1 MRVLVVEDERDL
13 ARALTE
19 GIRRDGYA
27 VDAALTGM
35 DALEKLATVPYD
47 IVCLDLNLPDMDGRE
62 VCRRIQDGDARIDD
76 SDPPRIIMLTAR
88 DSLADRVAGLDD
100 GADDYLV
107 KPFDLAELLAR
118 LRALSRRQTAHR
130 GSIVEV
136 GPLRLDTRRHEVEAE
151 GRLIDLTSREFALL
165 RYFML
170 HAGEVLA
177 AERLLDHVWDEN
189 IDPFTNTVRVTISK
203 LRKKLA
209 ETGYPDIIETIVG
222 SGYRLVA

>member
-13 ARALTE
+13 ARALAE

-27 VDAALTGM
+27 VDTAFTGGS
-35 DALEKLATVPYD
+35 ALEKLSSVPYD
-47 IVCLDLNLPDMDGRE
+47 IVCLDLNLPDIDGRE
-62 VCRRIQDGDARIDD
+62 VCRQIQADTDRVDE
-76 SDPPRIIMLTAR
+76 SDVPRVLMLTAR

-118 LRALSRRQTAHR
+118 MRALSRRRSSHTGA
-130 GSIVEV
+130 IVEV
-136 GPLRLDTRRHEVEAE
+136 GALRLDPRRKEVAASGEP
-151 GRLIDLTSREFALL
+151 IDLTAREFALL

-170 HAGEVLA
+170 HPGEVLA

-203 LRKKLA
+203 LRRKLA
-209 ETGYPDIIETIVG
+209 DSGQPELIETVVG

>member
-13 ARALTE
+13 ARALAE

-27 VDAALTGM
+27 VDVSFTGG
-35 DALEKLATVPYD
+35 DALDKLAGAPYD
-47 IVCLDLNLPDMDGRE
+47 IVCLDLNLPDIDGRE
-62 VCRRIQDGDARIDD
+62 VCRQIQAGGDRLDD
-76 SDPPRIIMLTAR
+76 SDVPRVIMLTAR
-88 DSLADRVAGLDD
+88 DALADRVAGLDD

-118 LRALSRRQTAHR
+118 LRALSRCQTAHT

-136 GPLRLDTRRHEVEAE
+136 GPLRLDTRRHEVTAHGSPVE
-151 GRLIDLTSREFALL
+151 LTSREFSLL
-165 RYFML
+165 RYFMV

-209 ETGYPDIIETIVG
+209 GAGHPEMIETIVG

>member
-13 ARALTE
+13 ARALAE
-19 GIRRDGYA
+19 GIRRGGYA
-27 VDAALTGM
+27 VDIAFDGTEAL
-35 DALEKLATVPYD
+35 DKLAGVPYD
-47 IVCLDLNLPDMDGRE
+47 IVCLDLNLPDIDGRE
-62 VCRRIQDGDARIDD
+62 VCRRIQEEERLDE
-76 SDPPRIIMLTAR
+76 SDPPRVIMLTAR
-88 DSLADRVAGLDD
+88 DSLSDRVAGLDD

-118 LRALSRRQTAHR
+118 LRALSRRQTAHT
-130 GSIVEV
+130 GAVVEV
-136 GPLRLDTRRHEVEAE
+136 GPLRLDTRRHEVEAD
-151 GRLIDLTSREFALL
+151 GKPVDLTSREFALL
-165 RYFML
+165 RYFMV

-189 IDPFTNTVRVTISK
+189 IDPFPNPVRVTIST

-209 ETGYPDIIETIVG
+209 GAGHPELIETIVG

>member
-13 ARALTE
+13 ARALAE

-27 VDAALTGM
+27 VDVAFTGT
-35 DALEKLATVPYD
+35 DALDKLRAAPYD
-47 IVCLDLNLPDMDGRE
+47 IVCLDLNLPDIDGRE
-62 VCRRIQDGDARIDD
+62 VCRRIHADTAPLDE
-76 SDPPRIIMLTAR
+76 SDFPRVLMLTAR

-107 KPFDLAELLAR
+107 KPFDLVELLAR
-118 LRALSRRQTAHR
+118 MRALSRRR
-130 GSIVEV
+130 SIHTGAMVEV
-136 GPLRLDTRRHEVEAE
+136 GPLRLDPRRKEVVAA
-151 GRLIDLTSREFALL
+151 GTMMDLTAREFSLL

-170 HAGEVLA
+170 HPGEVLA
-177 AERLLDHVWDEN
+177 VERLLDHVWDEN

-203 LRKKLA
+203 LRRKLA
-209 ETGYPDIIETIVG
+209 GAGQPEMIETVVG

>member
-13 ARALTE
+13 ARALSA

-27 VDAALTGM
+27 VDTAFSGL
-35 DALEKLATVPYD
+35 DALDKLSAAPYD
-47 IVCLDLNLPDMDGRE
+47 IVCLDLNLPDIDGRE
-62 VCRRIQDGDARIDD
+62 VCRRIRGGEERLDESDA
-76 SDPPRIIMLTAR
+76 PRVIMLTAR

-107 KPFDLAELLAR
+107 KPFDLSELLAR
-118 LRALSRRQTAHR
+118 LRALSRRRSLHTGAA
-130 GSIVEV
+130 VEI
-136 GPLRLDTRRHEVEAE
+136 GPLRLDPRRREVAAD
-151 GRLIDLTSREFALL
+151 GALIDLTSREFALL

-170 HAGEVLA
+170 HPGEVLG

-209 ETGYPDIIETIVG
+209 DAGHPELIETIVG

>member
-13 ARALTE
+13 ARALAE

-27 VDAALTGM
+27 VDTAFTGL
-35 DALEKLATVPYD
+35 DALDKVSAAPYD
-47 IVCLDLNLPDMDGRE
+47 IVCLDLNLPDIDGRE
-62 VCRRIQDGDARIDD
+62 VCRRIHNAGDRLDE
-76 SDPPRIIMLTAR
+76 SDAPRVLMLTAR

-107 KPFDLAELLAR
+107 KPFDLSELLAR
-118 LRALSRRQTAHR
+118 LRALSRRRSVHTGAV
-130 GSIVEV
+130 VEV
-136 GPLRLDTRRHEVEAE
+136 GPLRLDPRRREADADGE
-151 GRLIDLTSREFALL
+151 PIDLTAREFSLL

-170 HAGEVLA
+170 HPGEVLA

-209 ETGYPDIIETIVG
+209 AAGHPEMIETVVG